1 MNKKENKMIT
11 QMKKL
16 KRKLSKA
23 NTKINLALLS
33 LIAPVLSSAD
43 DFSTISAPLKILGKL
58 IVMIIG
64 LAYLVIGGLWIW
76 LPILVIMLIKK
87 HYDKKFE
94 ERGEENTKDM
104 ITKMIIGGLGA
115 AIMSFVVIGVF
126 GMIFFGNSGNNGAGA
141 TTLLTGIQAYYGN
154 LIESIVKFIT
164 NNMGIGASNG

>member
-1 MNKKENKMIT
+1 MKTYINKF
-11 QMKKL
+11 
-16 KRKLSKA
+16 KRKLSKV
-23 NTKINLALLS
+23 NMKINLAMLS
-33 LIAPVLSSAD
+33 LIMPVLSSAYTHPASAPAASSAAPAGG
-43 DFSTISAPLKILGKL
+43 DFSTIAAPLKILGKL

-115 AIMSFVVIGVF
+115 AIMSFVVIGIF
-126 GMIFFGNSGNNGAGA
+126 GMIFFGKSS
-141 TTLLTGIQAYYGN
+141 LLTGISGYYGT
-154 LIESIVKFIT
+154 LITKIVSFIT
-164 NNMGIGASNG
+164 TNMGV